1 MKETSINARPNVLRR
16 MTKSASFGIVMI
28 LLVMSAF
35 LAFTSEQFFTQDNLL
50 SVFRQFSFIGIM
62 AIGQCLVIITGGIDL
77 SVGSIF
83 AFAGVTSA
91 FAMTKMGMSVP
102 VGLIVGLVSGLVFG
116 LMNGLFITRLR
127 LPPFI
132 ATLGT
137 LSIARGLSY
146 ALTNGFPLPNLPG
159 AFKFM
164 GQGYISIVPFPV
176 LLLLVLGALFTFFL
190 NQTIVGRRIYA
201 TGSNEEAARVS
212 GVNTRRIKMLVYSL
226 SGVLAGLSGMAT
238 AARLGVAQSTAGTG
252 YELDAIA
259 AVIIGGASVA
269 GGVGTVFGTII
280 GAAIMG
286 VLKNGLIL
294 LSVSAYWQQTV
305 VGVVIILAVTF
316 DLLRHRTGRSRF
328 RLQSATTPSLGVKN
342 SKKEMQP

>member
-1 MKETSINARPNVLRR
+1 MIEANVKTRAGILAR
-16 MTKSASFGIVMI
+16 MTKSAAFGIVLI
-28 LLVMSAF
+28 LLAMSAF
-35 LAFTSEQFFTQDNLL
+35 LAFASDQFFTQDNLI

-91 FAMTKMGMSVP
+91 FAMTKMGFSVP
-102 VGLIVGLVSGLVFG
+102 AGILVGLVSGLLFG
-116 LMNGLFITRLR
+116 LANGLFVTRLR

-137 LSIARGLSY
+137 MSIARGLSY
-146 ALTNGFPLPNLPG
+146 ALTSGFPIPNLPP
-159 AFKFM
+159 AYKFM
-164 GQGYISIVPFPV
+164 GQGYVGFLPFPV
-176 LLLLVLGALFTFFL
+176 ILLLVLGLAFTFFL
-190 NQTIVGRRIYA
+190 NKTVAGRRVYA

-212 GVNTRRIKMLVYSL
+212 GVNTRRIKMIVFSL
-226 SGVLAGLSGMAT
+226 SGVLAGLAGMVT
-238 AARLGVAQSTAGTG
+238 AARLGVAQSTAGVG
-252 YELDAIA
+252 YEMDAIA
-259 AVIIGGASVA
+259 AVIIGGASVT

-305 VGVVIILAVTF
+305 IGVVIILAVSL
-316 DLLRHRTGRSRF
+316 DLLRHRLKT
-328 RLQSATTPSLGVKN
+328 
-342 SKKEMQP
+342 

>member
-1 MKETSINARPNVLRR
+1 MREMSSSIGSNLVKRIRR
-16 MTKSASFGIVMI
+16 SASFGIVMI
-28 LLVMSAF
+28 LLILCIF
-35 LAFTSEQFFTQDNLL
+35 LSFASDQFLTQENLL

-62 AIGQCLVIITGGIDL
+62 AIGECMVIITGGIDL

-91 FAMTKMGMSVP
+91 FAMTKMGMSTFA
-102 VGLIVGLVSGLVFG
+102 GLLVGLVSGLLFG
-116 LMNGLFITRLR
+116 LMNGLFVTRLN

-146 ALTNGFPLPNLPG
+146 ALTSGFPLPNLPD
-159 AFKFM
+159 AFKFI
-164 GQGYISIVPFPV
+164 GQGYIGVIPFPV
-176 LLLLVLGALFTFFL
+176 ILLLLLGVIFTFFL
-190 NQTIVGRRIYA
+190 NNTVTGRRVYA

-212 GVNTRRIKMLVYSL
+212 GVNTKQVKMLVYSL
-226 SGVLAGLSGMAT
+226 SGLLAGLSGMAT
-238 AARLGVAQSTAGTG
+238 AARLGVAQSTAGIG

-269 GGVGTVFGTII
+269 GGVGTVFGAII

-305 VGVVIILAVTF
+305 IGAVIILAVTF
-316 DLLRHRTGRSRF
+316 DLLRHKIKT
-328 RLQSATTPSLGVKN
+328 
-342 SKKEMQP
+342 

>member
-1 MKETSINARPNVLRR
+1 MKEINNGLQTTMRR
-16 MTKSASFGIVMI
+16 ITRSASFGIVLI
-28 LLVMSAF
+28 LFVMCVF
-35 LAFTSEQFFTQDNLL
+35 LAFASEQFLTQDNLL

-62 AIGQCLVIITGGIDL
+62 AIGQCMVIITGGIDL

-91 FAMTKMGMSVP
+91 FAMTKMGMGVTA
-102 VGLIVGLVSGLVFG
+102 GILVGLVSGLLFG
-116 LMNGLFITRLR
+116 LLNGFFITGLG

-146 ALTNGFPLPNLPG
+146 ALTSGFPLPNLPD
-159 AFKFM
+159 AFKFI
-164 GQGYISIVPFPV
+164 GQGYIGIIPFPVV
-176 LLLLVLGALFTFFL
+176 LLLLLGVIFSFFL
-190 NQTIVGRRIYA
+190 NNTIAGRRIYA

-212 GVNTRRIKMLVYSL
+212 GVNTHRIKMLVYSL
-226 SGVLAGLSGMAT
+226 SGVLAGFSGMAT

-305 VGVVIILAVTF
+305 IGIVIILAVTF
-316 DLLRHRTGRSRF
+316 DLLRHRF
-328 RLQSATTPSLGVKN
+328 RNK
-342 SKKEMQP
+342 

>member
-1 MKETSINARPNVLRR
+1 MKETNNGMSADIIKRA
-16 MTKSASFGIVMI
+16 TKSAAFGIVMI
-28 LLVMSAF
+28 LLVMSTF
-35 LAFTSEQFFTQDNLL
+35 LSFSSEQFMTQDNLL

-62 AIGQCLVIITGGIDL
+62 AIGQVMVIITGGIDL

-91 FAMTKMGMSVP
+91 FAMTKLGMSVP
-102 VGLIVGLVSGLVFG
+102 VGICIGLFSGLLFG
-116 LMNGLFITRLR
+116 LLNGLFITRLY

-146 ALTNGFPLPNLPG
+146 ALTSGFPLPNLP
-159 AFKFM
+159 ASFKFI
-164 GQGYISIVPFPV
+164 GQGYIGIIPFPV
-176 LLLLVLGALFTFFL
+176 VLLLVLGVIFTFFL
-190 NQTIVGRRIYA
+190 NNTIVGRRIYA

-212 GVNTRRIKMLVYSL
+212 GVNTKRIKMFVYSF
-226 SGVLAGLSGMAT
+226 SGILAGFAGMAT

-259 AVIIGGASVA
+259 AVIIGGASVT

-305 VGVVIILAVTF
+305 IGVVIILAVTF
-316 DLLRHRTGRSRF
+316 DIMRHRF
-328 RLQSATTPSLGVKN
+328 RTK
-342 SKKEMQP
+342 

>member
-1 MKETSINARPNVLRR
+1 MRTEHAEDPALGQAERQSHRSGFLARFRR
-16 MTKSASFGIVMI
+16 SSVFGIIII
-28 LLVMSAF
+28 LVFMAAVLSVS
-35 LAFTSEQFFTQDNLL
+35 TSEFLTSDNLL

-62 AIGQCLVIITGGIDL
+62 AIGQVMVIVTGGIDL
-77 SVGSIF
+77 SVGSVF

-91 FAMTKMGMSVP
+91 FAMAKLGLGVP
-102 VGLIVGLVSGLVFG
+102 VGLLVGVVSGLAFG

-146 ALTNGFPLPNLPG
+146 ALTGGFPIPDLPPV
-159 AFKFM
+159 FKFI
-164 GQGYISIVPFPV
+164 GQGYIGIIPFPV
-176 LLLLVLGALFTFFL
+176 ILLVLLGAIFTFFL
-190 NQTIVGRRIYA
+190 NRTVLGRRIYA

-212 GVNTRRIKMLVYSL
+212 GVNTKRIKLVVYSL
-226 SGVLAGLSGMAT
+226 SGILAGIAGMAT
-238 AARLGVAQSTAGTG
+238 AARLGVAQSTAGAG
-252 YELDAIA
+252 YELDCIA
-259 AVIIGGASVA
+259 AVIIGGASVT
-269 GGVGTVFGTII
+269 GGVGTVFGAIL

-305 VGVVIILAVTF
+305 IGAVIIIAVTF
-316 DLLRHRTGRSRF
+316 DLLRQRSRLS
-328 RLQSATTPSLGVKN
+328 R
-342 SKKEMQP
+342 

>member
-1 MKETSINARPNVLRR
+1 MRADT
-16 MTKSASFGIVMI
+16 FGIVLI
-28 LLVMSAF
+28 LLIMSTF
-35 LAFTSEQFFTQDNLL
+35 LAIASDQFLTQENLL
-50 SVFRQFSFIGIM
+50 SVARQFSFIGIV

-91 FAMTKMGMSVP
+91 FAMTKMGMGVP
-102 VGLIVGLVSGLVFG
+102 AGILVGLASGLVFG
-116 LMNGLFITRLR
+116 LMNGFFITRLH

-146 ALTNGFPLPNLPG
+146 ALTSGFPLPNLPD
-159 AFKFM
+159 AFKFI
-164 GQGYISIVPFPV
+164 GQGYIRAIPVPV
-176 LLLLVLGALFTFFL
+176 ILLVLLGVLFSFFL
-190 NQTIVGRRIYA
+190 NNTIVGRRTYA
-201 TGSNEEAARVS
+201 TGSNEEAARLS
-212 GVNTRRIKMLVYSL
+212 GVNTRTIKMIVYGL
-226 SGVLAGLSGMAT
+226 SGVLAGFAGMAT

-259 AVIIGGASVA
+259 AVIIGGASVT
-269 GGVGTVFGTII
+269 GGVGTVLGTII
-280 GAAIMG
+280 GAAVTG

-305 VGVVIILAVTF
+305 IGVVVILAVTI
-316 DLLRHRTGRSRF
+316 DLMRHRF
-328 RLQSATTPSLGVKN
+328 RN
-342 SKKEMQP
+342 S

>member
-1 MKETSINARPNVLRR
+1 MRTGHAEDQALGQAERQSHRSGFLARFRR
-16 MTKSASFGIVMI
+16 SSVFGIIII
-28 LLVMSAF
+28 LVFMAAVLSVS
-35 LAFTSEQFFTQDNLL
+35 TSEFLTSDNLL

-62 AIGQCLVIITGGIDL
+62 AIGQVMVIVTGGIDL
-77 SVGSIF
+77 SVGSVF

-91 FAMTKMGMSVP
+91 FAMAKLGLGVP
-102 VGLIVGLVSGLVFG
+102 VGLLVGVVSGLAFG

-146 ALTNGFPLPNLPG
+146 ALTGGFPIPDLPPV
-159 AFKFM
+159 FKFI
-164 GQGYISIVPFPV
+164 GQGYIGIIPFPV
-176 LLLLVLGALFTFFL
+176 ILLVLLGAIFTFFL
-190 NQTIVGRRIYA
+190 NRTVLGRRIYA

-212 GVNTRRIKMLVYSL
+212 GVNTKRIKLVVYSL
-226 SGVLAGLSGMAT
+226 SGILAGIAGMAT
-238 AARLGVAQSTAGTG
+238 AARLGVAQSTAGAG
-252 YELDAIA
+252 YELDCIA
-259 AVIIGGASVA
+259 AVIIGGASVT
-269 GGVGTVFGTII
+269 GGVGTVFGAIL

-305 VGVVIILAVTF
+305 IGAVIIVAVTF
-316 DLLRHRTGRSRF
+316 DLLRQRSR
-328 RLQSATTPSLGVKN
+328 QSR
-342 SKKEMQP
+342 